1 MDKLVIKI
9 FNINKINKKNLRG
22 NKILK
27 KQNKLSEYLLNKNNP
42 YTIKV
47 GDIVVEME
55 YSNNNKTL
63 SECMINIIKQK
74 YKMSWFLKKNTSQ

>member
-27 KQNKLSEYLLNKNNP
+27 KQNKLSEYLLNRNNP

-74 YKMSWFLKKNTSQ
+74 YKMS

>member
-1 MDKLVIKI
+1 M
-9 FNINKINKKNLRG
+9 RG